1 MLVTLISS
9 VLQEK
14 GRLLRE
20 KEEIEKWEFGI
31 TALGNGS
38 SKGAQKRMPTGTKG
52 STEIG
57 DNTVTLKYMGVIF
70 LL

>member
-1 MLVTLISS
+1 M
-9 VLQEK
+9 
-14 GRLLRE
+14 
-20 KEEIEKWEFGI
+20 WEFGI